1 MPFIDAF
8 PGPGNKKERSRTDMG
23 GNRGEGLQ
31 QGRTTKEDVE
41 TSHLKD
47 EWEDHR
53 RPTISFEGGATE
65 RVVTNKDVN
74 NSDEYP
80 AR

>member
-8 PGPGNKKERSRTDMG
+8 PGPGNKKERSRTEMG
-23 GNRGEGLQ
+23 GSRGEELNR
-31 QGRTTKEDVE
+31 GRTTVEDVE
-41 TSHLKD
+41 TSNLKD
-47 EWEDHR
+47 EWEDSR

-65 RVVTNKDVN
+65 KVTNNRDVN
-74 NSDEYP
+74 NRDEYP